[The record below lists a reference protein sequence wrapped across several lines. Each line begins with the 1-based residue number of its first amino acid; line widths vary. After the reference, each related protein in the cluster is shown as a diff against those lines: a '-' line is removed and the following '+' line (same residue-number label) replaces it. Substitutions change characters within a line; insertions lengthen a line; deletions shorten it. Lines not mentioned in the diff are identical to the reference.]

1 MTQNRGKNSP
11 KNTYF
16 TPKSIRNVQKYVL
29 QHVFMGKFYIFA
41 GKITDINMSHHR
53 NTLLRMKNVC
63 EIAARYYEPG
73 RADRCY
79 KEVWRRY
86 VYPVYPCCYRTFLNY
101 IGVPVDAEL
110 KKQSSGQ
117 MSLPF

>member
-1 MTQNRGKNSP
+1 MKTGKKTPFSP
-11 KNTYF
+11 FPAYKTYKICSATYF
-16 TPKSIRNVQKYVL
+16 DK
-29 QHVFMGKFYIFA
+29 
-41 GKITDINMSHHR
+41 KIIYLCKKDNCYMPRHR

-63 EIAARYYEPG
+63 EIAAKYYEPG

-110 KKQSSGQ
+110 KKQSAGQ

>member
-1 MTQNRGKNSP
+1 MFYNMLSSKYYIYLQKDNRL
-11 KNTYF
+11 Y
-16 TPKSIRNVQKYVL
+16 
-29 QHVFMGKFYIFA
+29 
-41 GKITDINMSHHR
+41 MSRHR

-63 EIAARYYEPG
+63 EIAAKYYEPG

-86 VYPVYPCCYRTFLNY
+86 VYPIYPCCYRTFLNY

-110 KKQSSGQ
+110 KKQSAGQ

>member
-1 MTQNRGKNSP
+1 MFLPSNYIYLQNRNLIYMP
-11 KNTYF
+11 
-16 TPKSIRNVQKYVL
+16 R
-29 QHVFMGKFYIFA
+29 
-41 GKITDINMSHHR
+41 HR

-110 KKQSSGQ
+110 KKLSSGQ

>member
-1 MTQNRGKNSP
+1 
-11 KNTYF
+11 
-16 TPKSIRNVQKYVL
+16 
-29 QHVFMGKFYIFA
+29 
-41 GKITDINMSHHR
+41 MSRHR

-110 KKQSSGQ
+110 KN
-117 MSLPF
+117 SLPVKCHYLSDTDVLLYSAVSVVVVTSFLLRLRRTSENTSYIPANSLP